1 MKKHASLPT
10 NFLTFMTAVFLTNNY
25 KPNDINIMTKTT
37 IIKIN
42 KLITY
47 IIFIFICFII
57 LVRYIINSITKVRK
71 IIIIFIININFIIIF
86 NYIIINIINFW
97 NTIIPNK
104 SPLLTANLQ
113 QLEQI
118 CKFFKII

>member
-1 MKKHASLPT
+1 M
-10 NFLTFMTAVFLTNNY
+10 FY
-25 KPNDINIMTKTT
+25 Y
-37 IIKIN
+37 
-42 KLITY
+42 LI
-47 IIFIFICFII
+47 
-57 LVRYIINSITKVRK
+57 RYIINSIIKLRK

-86 NYIIINIINFW
+86 NYIIINISNFW

-104 SPLLTANLQ
+104 SPLLAAKLQ

>member
-1 MKKHASLPT
+1 
-10 NFLTFMTAVFLTNNY
+10 MTAVFLTNNY

-57 LVRYIINSITKVRK
+57 LIIYIINSITKVRK

-86 NYIIINIINFW
+86 NYIIINITNFW

-104 SPLLTANLQ
+104 SPLLTANLRQ
-113 QLEQI
+113 FEQT